1 LRLLLADIRDAITT
15 AMRTRRSRMTTSLR
29 SSAQLTAEKQGLRKV
44 AELDDKELDR
54 AVFRALRQHAL
65 H

>member
-1 LRLLLADIRDAITT
+1 
-15 AMRTRRSRMTTSLR
+15 MTTSLR

>member
-15 AMRTRRSRMTTSLR
+15 AVRTRRSRMTTSLR